1 MVTGTSPDSKPNAS
15 VGTHIDSGAESGLE
29 PSSIIDHGELEVGDL
44 SLNRDLTIDWAIA

>member
-15 VGTHIDSGAESGLE
+15 VGTHIDSGLE